1 MASPRIL
8 IVDDNLDHAQLAVEF
23 LGLSGYPQVALA
35 HHAADLWA
43 RLAEATYDVILLDHN
58 LPDSSGLDVLTE
70 ITRRGYRVP
79 VVMVTGRGDERVAAQ
94 AIQRGAIDYLVKGGD
109 YLRMLP
115 ALVEKAVRTADLMR
129 AAQRS
134 LEKIRYQALLL
145 DNVRDAVV
153 VWDTEGRLTFWNRT
167 AELLF
172 GWRAEDCLAQPWADR
187 YATLFDPPVQPAD
200 VDCERQFAAPD
211 ARRRWVSSTVTPL
224 LDETG
229 KHVGTMDISRD
240 ITTRK
245 QLEAQI
251 KRAQAQLAHA
261 TRLAAIGELASGV
274 AHQISNPLTTIIA
287 ETQLLLRELETDHP
301 AQDMAQAIQQAG
313 WRAQHAVQ
321 QLLDFSR
328 PPADTLEQL
337 DLNATLERALALV
350 GGHIRTHTIEVQ
362 TALAPNVPRLT
373 GNARQLE
380 DLWVNLLMLARDG
393 APKRIFVQSA
403 LCGSQVQV
411 SIADDGNLI
420 PADQLTAMLEPDFVG
435 FDSPRGAGLE
445 LSICREIA
453 RQHRAELHV
462 TSARHSGTVF
472 AVNFF
477 VENHHEP
484 D

>member
-1 MASPRIL
+1 MTSPHIL
-8 IVDDNLDHAQLAVEF
+8 IVDDNPDHAQLAVEF
-23 LGLSGYPQVALA
+23 LGLSGYPQVTLA
-35 HHAADLWA
+35 HSAADLWA
-43 RLAEATYDVILLDHN
+43 RLAAETYDVILLDHN
-58 LPDSSGLDVLTE
+58 LPDSSGLDVLSD
-70 ITRRGYRVP
+70 IARRGHRVP

-153 VWDTEGRLTFWNRT
+153 VWDTDNRLTFWNRT

-172 GWRAEDCLAQPWADR
+172 GWRAADCLAQPWADR
-187 YATLFDPPVQPAD
+187 YAALFDPPVHSAE
-200 VDCERQFAAPD
+200 VDCERQFTAPD
-211 ARRRWVSSTVTPL
+211 GRRCWVSSTVTPL

-229 KHVGTMDISRD
+229 KHMGTMDISRD
-240 ITTRK
+240 ITSRK
-245 QLEAQI
+245 RLEAQI
-251 KRAQAQLAHA
+251 KRAQTQLAHA

-287 ETQLLLRELETDHP
+287 ETQLLQRELSADHP
-301 AQDMAQAIQQAG
+301 AQDMVQAIQQAG

-328 PPADTLEQL
+328 PPADTLESL
-337 DLNATLERALALV
+337 EVNVTLERALALV
-350 GGHIRTHTIEVQ
+350 GGHIRAHHIEVQ
-362 TALAPNVPRLT
+362 TALAANLPRLL

-380 DLWVNLLMLARDG
+380 DLWVNLLTLARDG
-393 APKRIFVQSA
+393 QPRRIFVQSA
-403 LCGSQVQV
+403 WREAQVQV
-411 SIADDGNLI
+411 TIADDGQLI
-420 PADQLTAMLEPDFVG
+420 PADQLAAMLEPDFVG

-453 RQHRAELHV
+453 RQHRAELRVH
-462 TSARHSGTVF
+462 SAPHSGTVF
-472 AVNFF
+472 AVHFPA
-477 VENHHEP
+477 ENHHEP